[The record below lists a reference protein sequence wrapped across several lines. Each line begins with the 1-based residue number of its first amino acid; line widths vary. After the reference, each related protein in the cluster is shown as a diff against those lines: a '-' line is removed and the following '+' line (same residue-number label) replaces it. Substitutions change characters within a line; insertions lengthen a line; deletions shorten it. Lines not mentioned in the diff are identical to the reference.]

1 MAHFRRVV
9 RPAAFGRQPPAAA
22 SDERTAGTP
31 NQAPVHASGSRPGNL
46 HGGPGTWPGAT
57 AVASADALATR
68 GRAV

>member
-31 NQAPVHASGSRPGNL
+31 YQAPVHAPGSRPGHL
-46 HGGPGTWPGAT
+46 
-57 AVASADALATR
+57 R
-68 GRAV
+68 GEQRPPPLRRPDG